1 MADPQER
8 ARKLIAWC
16 RAQPAP
22 AILAGSSMGGY
33 VALAAASE
41 AGAAG
46 LFLMAPALYVPGYE
60 SIPVPPPPGCPV
72 TIVHGWRDDVLHW
85 SGSTR
90 YGELSGAR
98 VVLVPDGH
106 RLVADL
112 PALGRLFCLFLDEL
126 GAAPRK
132 E

>member
-1 MADPQER
+1 
-8 ARKLIAWC
+8 
-16 RAQPAP
+16 
-22 AILAGSSMGGY
+22 MGGY

-60 SIPVPPPPGCPV
+60 VIPVPPPPACRL
-72 TIVHGWRDDVLHW
+72 TIVHGWHDDVLPW

-90 YGELSGAR
+90 YGEWSGAR
-98 VVLVPDGH
+98 VVLVPDDH

-112 PALGRLFCLFLDEL
+112 AGLCRVFRLFLSEL
-126 GAAPRK
+126 GTPPSGPQ
-132 E
+132 